1 MRHITRF
8 AAALALAVPLF
19 AVSGTAQARDSFGFS
34 VTIGSPGIHGGYGY
48 HGPARY
54 RILPP
59 HVIRATL
66 RASYREVSRPERRG
80 DVYIARAEDRRGK
93 DLIITVNAYTGR
105 VIDVR
110 YARRGRHDGH
120 HGHWKDRHD
129 DRWDDRRDDRD
140 GDRDGDWRGDRR
152 DGRR

>member
-1 MRHITRF
+1 MRHITKF

-34 VTIGSPGIHGGYGY
+34 VTIGSPGHHGGYGY

-66 RASYREVSRPERRG
+66 RASYRDVSRPERRG

-110 YARRGRHDGH
+110 YARRDRDRHDGH
-120 HGHWKDRHD
+120 HGRWDDRHD
-129 DRWDDRRDDRD
+129 DRWDDRDDDR
-140 GDRDGDWRGDRR
+140 RGNRR